1 MTVSPRKILLNP
13 GPGTTT
19 DAVKR
24 ALLVPDICPREAVF
38 GDVVTAVRS
47 KLLAVAGA
55 DASTHTAV
63 LLAGPGTAAVESAL
77 GSLVP
82 RDGCVLIL
90 DNGAYGERA
99 AEICAALGVPAR
111 VWRVPWTERPSPAEF
126 AAQLDRHLDASDSAA
141 RCTHAF
147 WVHHETT
154 TGLLNHLDEFGAACR
169 ARGVVSIVDAMSS
182 FAGVSLVLRDAPIDF
197 LLSSAN
203 KCLQAM
209 PGLAFVLARRAPLAA
224 AAAEKTTRSVA
235 LDLHR
240 HVRAEDAGGQF
251 PFTPPVQV
259 LYALDRALDETL
271 AEGVPARAARYAACH
286 ATMLAGMTAL
296 GFEPLLPRALHSGL
310 LTAFRTP
317 DWPGYSFTAF
327 HDYLFARDI
336 TLYPGKLPGAD
347 TFRVATIGALT
358 PADLELFLTTTR
370 EWLRT
375 IGRLV

>member
-1 MTVSPRKILLNP
+1 MTLPHKILLNP
-13 GPGTTT
+13 GPCTTT
-19 DAVKR
+19 DAVKH
-24 ALLVPDICPREAVF
+24 ALMVPDICPREAEF
-38 GDVVTAVRS
+38 GAIVTGVRD
-47 KLLAVAGA
+47 KLLIVAGA
-55 DASTHTAV
+55 DAATHTAILV
-63 LLAGPGTAAVESAL
+63 AGPGTAAVESAL

-82 RDGCVLIL
+82 REGRVLIL
-90 DNGAYGERA
+90 ANGAYGQRA

-111 VWRVPWTERPSPAEF
+111 VWQVPWTERPSPADF
-126 AAQLDRHLDASDSAA
+126 AAQLDAPDGRFS
-141 RCTHAF
+141 HAF

-154 TGLLNHLDEFGAACR
+154 TGLLNHLEEFGAACR
-169 ARGVVSIVDAMSS
+169 ERGVVSIVDAMSS
-182 FAGVSLVLRDAPIDF
+182 FAGVPLVLGNMPVDF

-203 KCLQAM
+203 KCLQGM
-209 PGLAFVLARRAPLAA
+209 PGVAFVLARRAPLAA
-224 AAAEKTTRSVA
+224 AAAEKICRSVA

-240 HVRAEDAGGQF
+240 HLQAEDAGGQF

-271 AEGVPARAARYAACH
+271 AEGVPGRAARYAACH

-296 GFEPLLPRALHSGL
+296 GFEPLLAPALRSGL

-317 DWPGYSFTAF
+317 AWPGYSFDGF
-327 HDYLFARDI
+327 HDFLFARGI

-358 PADLELFLTTTR
+358 PADIEIFLANTR

-375 IGRLV
+375 LHRTSGS

>member
-1 MTVSPRKILLNP
+1 MSLPRKILLNP
-13 GPGTTT
+13 GPCTTT
-19 DAVKR
+19 DTVKR
-24 ALLVPDICPREAVF
+24 ALLVPDICPREAEF
-38 GDVVTAVRS
+38 GVIVAGVRE
-47 KLLAVAGA
+47 KLLTVAGA
-55 DASTHTAV
+55 DGAAHSAI
-63 LLAGPGTAAVESAL
+63 LIAGPGTAAVESAL

-82 RDGCVLIL
+82 REGRVLIL
-90 DNGAYGERA
+90 ENGAYGQRA

-111 VWRVPWTERPSPAEF
+111 IWRVPWTERPSPAEF
-126 AAQLDRHLDASDSAA
+126 AAQLDAPDG
-141 RCTHAF
+141 RCSHAF

-169 ARGVVSIVDAMSS
+169 ERGIVSIVDAMSS
-182 FAGVSLVLRDAPIDF
+182 FAGVPLMLRDVPVDF

-203 KCLQAM
+203 KCLQGM
-209 PGLAFVLARRAPLAA
+209 PGIAFVLARREPLAA
-224 AAAEKTTRSVA
+224 AAAEKICRSVA

-286 ATMLAGMTAL
+286 AAMLAGMGAL
-296 GFEPLLPRALHSGL
+296 GFEPLLLPALRSGL

-317 DWPGYSFTAF
+317 NWPGYSFDGF
-327 HDYLFARDI
+327 HDFLFARGI

-358 PADLELFLTTTR
+358 PADIEVFLADTR

-375 IGRLV
+375 LKPAAGP

>member
-1 MTVSPRKILLNP
+1 MIAPPRKILLNP

-24 ALLVPDICPREAVF
+24 SLVVPDICPREAEF
-38 GDVVTAVRS
+38 GDIVTGVRQ

-55 DASTHTAV
+55 DATTHTAI

-82 RDGCVLIL
+82 RDGRVLIL
-90 DNGAYGERA
+90 NNGAYGERA
-99 AEICAALGVPAR
+99 AEICAALGIPAR

-126 AAQLDRHLDASDSAA
+126 AAQLDTSDPAQK
-141 RCTHAF
+141 CTHAF

-154 TGLLNHLDEFGAACR
+154 TGLLNPLDAFGAACR
-169 ARGVVSIVDAMSS
+169 TRGIVSIVDAMSS
-182 FAGVSLVLRDAPIDF
+182 FAGLPLVLRDVPVDF

-209 PGLAFVLARRAPLAA
+209 PGLAFVLARREPLAA
-224 AAAEKTTRSVA
+224 AAAQKISRSVA
-235 LDLHR
+235 LNLHH
-240 HVRAEDAGGQF
+240 HVRTLDAGGQF

-286 ATMLAGMTAL
+286 ATMLAGLTAL
-296 GFEPLLPRALHSGL
+296 GFEPLLPSALHSGL

-317 DWPGYSFTAF
+317 AWPGYSFTSF
-327 HDYLFARDI
+327 HDFLYARGI

-347 TFRVATIGALT
+347 TFRVATLGALT
-358 PADLELFLTTTR
+358 PADLEFFLATTR
-370 EWLRT
+370 EWLRSL
-375 IGRLV
+375 GRPV